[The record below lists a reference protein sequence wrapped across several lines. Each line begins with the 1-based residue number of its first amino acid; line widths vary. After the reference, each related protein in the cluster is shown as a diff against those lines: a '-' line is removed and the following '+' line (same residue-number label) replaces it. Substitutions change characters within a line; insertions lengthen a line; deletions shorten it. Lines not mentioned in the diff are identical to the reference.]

1 VSQGSP
7 GDGGITS
14 GLVRSVKNKPRDDII
29 LPFQVEP
36 HGLRGGFV
44 RLGAAVETILAAHN
58 YPEPVARLLAE
69 ILALAPCLAGAL
81 KYKGVFTLQVKGN
94 GPLKTLMADV
104 TSEGGL
110 RGYAS
115 YDAEAVEAVAVAHG
129 ADAPLQRLTEGGY
142 IAFTV
147 DQGLHADRY
156 QGIVELSGATLAECT
171 HAYFRNSE
179 QLETSV
185 KVAAGRSPTGTWRA
199 AALMVQRLAFAGGE
213 NIPTSISED
222 DYDEGW
228 RTAVVLMSSCTSAE
242 LLDEALASEALL
254 YRLFHETGIRVYP
267 VRPLAAQCRCSVDK
281 VENVLRSLTTEQL
294 EDMTVDGE
302 VSVVCEFCKTELRYN
317 GDGLVALRGT
327 YDNAGRFV
335 PPTRKR

>member
-1 VSQGSP
+1 VNQGSP
-7 GDGGITS
+7 DGGDIAS
-14 GLVRSVKNKPRDDII
+14 GVQKKPRDDII

-44 RLGAAVETILAAHN
+44 RLGDAVETVLAAHN

-69 ILALAPCLAGAL
+69 MLALAPCLAGAL

-94 GPLKTLMADV
+94 GPVKTLMADV

-147 DQGLHADRY
+147 DQGLNADRY

-179 QLETSV
+179 QLETGV

-199 AALMVQRLAFAGGE
+199 AALMVQRLGFAGGE
-213 NIPTSISED
+213 NIPTGINED

-242 LLDEALASEALL
+242 LLDDALAPEALL
-254 YRLFHETGIRVYP
+254 YRLFHETGVRVYP
-267 VRPLAAQCRCSVDK
+267 DRRLVTQCRCSVDK
-281 VENVLRSLTTEQL
+281 VENVLRSLTAKQL

-302 VSVVCEFCKTELRYN
+302 VSVVCEFCKTELCYN
-317 GDGLVALRGT
+317 GDSLAALRGT
-327 YDNAGRFV
+327 FDNAGRFA